1 MTISFQGALRTCKVD
16 VGWANKIQSDRFEN
30 PDLMI
35 CPVWNGRDLTGR
47 PVCADSF
54 YTKLEGCNTPLDRV
68 DVENALRPQYME
80 YVNLDAYG
88 FRSDIYDSNTES
100 CKDKNNMFCYESG
113 IRTSNLDQ
121 LSTITGNYGLN
132 PNGAQI
138 YPRCETYPYDLA
150 LQQENAVANQ
160 MMNMNNNK

>member
-1 MTISFQGALRTCKVD
+1 MISLNGSLRTCKVD
-16 VGWANKIQSDRFEN
+16 QAYASKIQSDRWEN

-54 YTKLEGCNTPLDRV
+54 YTKVEGCNTPLDRV

-88 FRSDIYDSNTES
+88 FRSDIYDDNTES
-100 CKDKNNMFCYESG
+100 CKDANNMSCYDAG
-113 IRTSNLDQ
+113 VRTSNLDQ
-121 LSTITGNYGLN
+121 LPQITGNYGLN
-132 PNGAQI
+132 PSGANLNV
-138 YPRCETYPYDLA
+138 RCPTYPYDLG
-150 LQQENAVANQ
+150 LNQQANVAKQ
-160 MMNMNNNK
+160 HRR